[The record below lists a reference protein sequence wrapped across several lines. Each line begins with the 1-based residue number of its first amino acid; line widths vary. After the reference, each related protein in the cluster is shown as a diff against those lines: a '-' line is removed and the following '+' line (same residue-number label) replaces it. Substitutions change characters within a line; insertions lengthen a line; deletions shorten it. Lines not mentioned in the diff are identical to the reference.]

1 MLGPTLDEDNLI
13 VEDIDAYE
21 AFSHFCAIGW
31 KVIFALVPPTA
42 KGGGMPAFFVSLMFI
57 GMLTMVVGEFAT
69 VLGCVL
75 GIEESV
81 AAITLVALGTSLPDT
96 FASMTAAQN
105 SADADAA
112 IGNITGSNSVN
123 VFLGL
128 GLPWMIGSIYFQN
141 KFNGQKPYVVP
152 AGVLAFSV
160 AVFLGVAILCFIV
173 LICRRCV
180 STIYHLIFIC
190 SYFSSLEESLADQQH
205 PNMQADVSFSSFGS
219 STSYCRR
226 CRPTILFRWGM
237 H

>member
-13 VEDIDAYE
+13 VEDIDWYE

-31 KVIFALVPPTA
+31 KVIFSFVPPSS
-42 KGGGMPAFFVSLMFI
+42 KGGGMPSFVAALAFI
-57 GMLTMVVGEFAT
+57 GMLTMIVGEFAT

-105 SADADAA
+105 SDDADAA

-128 GLPWMIGSIYFQN
+128 GLPWLLGTLYFDN
-141 KFNGQKPYVVP
+141 KYKGAKPYEVP
-152 AGVLAFSV
+152 AGTLAFSV
-160 AVFLGVAILCFIV
+160 AVFLGVAIICFMILIARRCFIGGELGGPTTSKYASGCV
-173 LICRRCV
+173 LFFLWFIYILM
-180 STIYHLIFIC
+180 STL
-190 SYFSSLEESLADQQH
+190 
-205 PNMQADVSFSSFGS
+205 QAYDIIKIDMKGG
-219 STSYCRR
+219 
-226 CRPTILFRWGM
+226 I
-237 H
+237 